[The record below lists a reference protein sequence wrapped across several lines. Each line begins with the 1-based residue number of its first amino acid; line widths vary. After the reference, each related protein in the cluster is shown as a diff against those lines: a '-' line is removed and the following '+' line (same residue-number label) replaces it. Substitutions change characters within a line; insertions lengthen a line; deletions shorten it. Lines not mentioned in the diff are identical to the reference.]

1 MSDIQEII
9 FKSES
14 LWITPIK
21 EHLNELYKH
30 IHLPSHDIDHHFRV
44 WTLCKALMHEL
55 DDNGITIYPS
65 TVEQALIA
73 CLFHDTGLTIDSSE
87 KHGIQS
93 RMICEK
99 FFSQN
104 SQLKPNKFDEILS
117 AIELHDDKSLKS
129 DPTFRKSQEVDL
141 INLVSSSDDLDA
153 FGLIGVYRYLEIYA
167 LRGFKLNEI
176 PDKVLSNLANRF
188 ANFENI
194 YSKYENFV
202 AKQKSRYNTTLKF
215 FSLLNDQFNSPT
227 LEGEF
232 ILLITNVLLENL
244 LIKKNNINVII
255 SMVLEG
261 DFPFEVKNFF
271 GRLKFEFDS
280 F

>member
-1 MSDIQEII
+1 MSDIQDII
-9 FKSES
+9 FKYES
-14 LWITPIK
+14 QWISPIK
-21 EHLNELYKH
+21 VHLNELYKH
-30 IHLPSHDIDHHFRV
+30 IHLPSHDVDHHFRV
-44 WTLCKALMHEL
+44 WTFCKALMLEL
-55 DDNGITIYPS
+55 DDNGIPINSS

-104 SQLKPNKFDEILS
+104 PQLKPNNFDAILN

-129 DPTFRKSQEVDL
+129 DTTFRKNQEVDL

-153 FGLIGVYRYLEIYA
+153 FGLIGVYRYLEIYS
-167 LRGFKLNEI
+167 LRGFYLNEI
-176 PDKVLSNLANRF
+176 PGKVISNLANRF

-202 AKQKSRYNTTLKF
+202 AKQKSRFNTTLKF
-215 FSLLNDQFNSPT
+215 FSLLNDQLNSPT
-227 LEGEF
+227 QEGEF
-232 ILLITNVLLENL
+232 TLLITNILLENL
-244 LIKKNNINVII
+244 IIKKNDINEII

-261 DFPFEVKNFF
+261 DFPLEVKNFF
-271 GRLKFEFDS
+271 SSLKLEFDS